1 MVWLVVA
8 EMADGPQLRAA
19 FELVQTSGG
28 AVWVLE
34 THPRG
39 ECADPV
45 GAGGFLEQVVGVG
58 VQAGA
63 LDHDDRIDAVAL
75 E

>member
-34 THPRG
+34 TQGVAIARVPPSRR
-39 ECADPV
+39 
-45 GAGGFLEQVVGVG
+45 AG
-58 VQAGA
+58 
-63 LDHDDRIDAVAL
+63 
-75 E
+75 